1 MFRFEALERRDL
13 LTVPNFVQP
22 DTNPSSETL
31 GQDISPLDFGGNV
44 TGWYFGRST

>member
-31 GQDISPLDFGGNV
+31 GQDISPLDFGGDV